1 MNISKARE
9 SATDFVEKVGRMTVV
24 GVEEIGNGG
33 FLVIESIYWIFFGPG
48 LKQPVRLS
56 HVVVQMVEIGVKAIP
71 IITILSGTIGAMLAI
86 QSIYMLRIF
95 GAESQVTY
103 GVAFSVVREF
113 APLITGILVA
123 GRSGSALAARLGTM
137 KISQEID
144 ALKVMGINPV
154 RYLVVPALLAMV
166 VMVPCLTMFNMLVGL
181 YCAGLYINLDLG
193 ISMAA
198 YVEQTIDILSVG
210 DLMHGIGKS
219 AIFAILIG
227 VIGVVNGASV
237 TGGAEGVGKV
247 TTRSVVQAISAI
259 IFTDMIFAF
268 IATQS

>member
-1 MNISKARE
+1 MSLKSAKEGALGYTENI
-9 SATDFVEKVGRMTVV
+9 GRKTVV

-33 FLVIESIYWIFFGPG
+33 FLLLESIYWLFVGPR
-48 LKQPVRLS
+48 LKQPVRFS
-56 HVVVQMVEIGVKAIP
+56 AVMMQMMEIGIKAIP
-71 IITILSGTIGAMLAI
+71 LIAMMAGTIGAMMAM

-154 RYLVVPALLAMV
+154 RFLVVPALLAMI
-166 VMVPCLTMFNMLVGL
+166 VMVPALTILNMAVGMF
-181 YCAGLYINLDLG
+181 CAGLYINVL
-193 ISMAA
+193 A
-198 YVEQTIDILSVG
+198 VG
-210 DLMHGIGKS
+210 DVLHGVGKS
-219 AIFAILIG
+219 LLFAILIALIG
-227 VIGVVNGASV
+227 VINGASV

-247 TTRSVVQAISAI
+247 TTRAVVQAISAI
-259 IFTDMIFAF
+259 IITDMLFAF
-268 IATQS
+268 MATR

>member
-1 MNISKARE
+1 MTVKSARE
-9 SATDFVEKVGRMTVV
+9 GITNYAERIGRQTAA

-33 FLVIESIYWIFFGPG
+33 FLLLESFYWLLVGPRM
-48 LKQPVRLS
+48 KQPVRFRA
-56 HVVVQMVEIGVKAIP
+56 VVIQMMEIGVNAIP
-71 IITILSGTIGAMLAI
+71 LIGMMAGTIGAMMAM
-86 QSIYMLRIF
+86 QSIYMLRVF

-154 RYLVVPALLAMV
+154 RFLVVPALLAML
-166 VMVPCLTMFNMLVGL
+166 VMVPALTIFNMMVGML
-181 YCAGLYINLDLG
+181 CAGLYINAELG
-193 ISMAA
+193 ISLAA
-198 YVEQTIDILSVG
+198 YSEQVIDILSVG
-210 DLMHGIGKS
+210 DVMHGVGKS
-219 AIFAILIG
+219 FLFAILIALIG
-227 VIGVVNGASV
+227 VINGASV

-247 TTRSVVQAISAI
+247 TTRAVVQAISAI
-259 IFTDMIFAF
+259 IVTDMFFAF
-268 IATQS
+268 MATR